1 MKKNGWLMSCV
12 VVGLLL
18 LSACSGGA
26 GTQTGGDSPSPPE
39 GETEVPKTGGG
50 EEIVNI
56 GYTGPL
62 SGPAAF
68 YGENTVSGL
77 RMAAEEINEAG
88 GFGVDGTT
96 YKLNLVTLD
105 DMYLPNE
112 AGTNAR
118 RLVQEHNTSVV
129 FVPHSGGVFAT
140 QVFNEQENF
149 MIAAYTS
156 EPDILTQGNELT
168 LRIPPA
174 YSQYPGPFVT
184 YQQERFGKRLALLPT
199 ATQYGKDWTEE
210 LVPVWEAHGGEVV
223 YEGEVD
229 FGKDTDF
236 FPIVTNALNQNPD
249 VIFVGGPSEP
259 TALLMKAARDLGFE
273 GGFMVMDQA
282 KFEEMDGVLGDYSV
296 IEGAIGMLPIIESDT
311 AGAESF
317 NASFEE
323 KHGRVP
329 TAESAFNY
337 QAMYVIVEAMKLAGT
352 VDDPKAIMAQLD
364 AGVKAL
370 PQEKLVWHLTGVE
383 NNGFDWKASIAAI
396 EDGEIVLIEE

>member
-1 MKKNGWLMSCV
+1 MKRSWLISGAV
-12 VVGLLL
+12 VVSMLLG
-18 LSACSGGA
+18 ACASG
-26 GTQTGGDSPSPPE
+26 TTGGDGEAAPE
-39 GETEVPKTGGG
+39 GEEELPEVSGG
-50 EEIVNI
+50 EEILNI

-68 YGENTVSGL
+68 YGENTVSGV
-77 RMAAEEINEAG
+77 RMAADEINEAG
-88 GFGVDGTT
+88 GFEVEGTT
-96 YKLNLVTLD
+96 YKLNLVTYD

-112 AGTNAR
+112 AATNAR
-118 RLVQEHNTSVV
+118 RLVQEHDTPIV

-140 QVFNEQENF
+140 QVFNEQEDF
-149 MIAAYTS
+149 LIAAYTS

-174 YSQYPGPFVT
+174 YDQYPEPFVK
-184 YQQERFGKRLALLPT
+184 YQQERFGKKLALLPT

-210 LVPVWEAHGGEVV
+210 LVPVWEEHGGEVV
-223 YEGEVD
+223 YDGEVD

-282 KFEEMDGVLGDYSV
+282 KFEEMDGVLGNYDD
-296 IEGAIGMLPIIESDT
+296 IEGAIGMLPILNSD
-311 AGAESF
+311 ALGAESF
-317 NASFEE
+317 ISSFEE
-323 KHGRVP
+323 QVDRVP

-352 VDDPKAIMAQLD
+352 VEDPQAIMAQMD

-370 PQEKLVWHLTGVE
+370 DEDKFVWHLTGVE
-383 NNGFDWKASIAAI
+383 NNGFDWMASIAAI